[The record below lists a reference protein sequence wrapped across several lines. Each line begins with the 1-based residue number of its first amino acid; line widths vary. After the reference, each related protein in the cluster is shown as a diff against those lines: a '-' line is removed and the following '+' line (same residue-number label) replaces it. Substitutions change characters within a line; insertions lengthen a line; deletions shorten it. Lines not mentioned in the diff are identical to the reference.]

1 MVLVKKMSLF
11 PSFFSQ
17 YRPGKC
23 VLRYSR
29 TKRLSRLK
37 KKEDQND
44 EKLRFS
50 QGVKPIVL
58 VKNWLFFNP
67 FLFKQYSSR
76 KSVLQYSRTK
86 KTPLKALRIKSLKYQ
101 KIHIFTTAKP
111 MVLVK
116 KGPIFKLFYKAIKPR
131 KLCYTIF

>member
-76 KSVLQYSRTK
+76 KSVLRYSRTN

-101 KIHIFTTAKP
+101 KIHILQQLNPWFW
-111 MVLVK
+111 
-116 KGPIFKLFYKAIKPR
+116 
-131 KLCYTIF
+131 